1 MVPDNVA
8 SLPSRDMKPAGGGEI
23 RADALADYLG
33 RVLGAPTTIV
43 AVRPL
48 TGTAAAVE
56 ADPKG
61 FGYGEP
67 FEVECRSGGGTR
79 VFVVSRTR
87 PADGFGH
94 DYPADRAWQAL
105 YGHPAYNG
113 FPRHVRSVDVGIL
126 RASGE
131 LDSVA
136 DAREFLQIVEKADG
150 TLYWLDLDRLLHAP
164 IRRLDVERAE
174 ALGTF
179 LGDVHRT
186 RADRPALYERRIREL
201 VGHGECLMGILD
213 SYPHPFALLPPE
225 ACEALEHD
233 AVAWRWRLRGR
244 HRRLAWTHGDF
255 HPWNLLFRAGTDF
268 SVLDRS
274 RGEWGEPADDVAALA
289 INYLFFGLRA
299 GEGRADSAPA
309 GGAGAHL
316 RLFRAFLDAYLRA
329 SGDGELLEV
338 LPPFL
343 AFRALVVAHPRW
355 YPNLSGVV
363 RGALLDFAKRS
374 LASRGFDPDSA
385 ADLLRVVR

>member
-1 MVPDNVA
+1 MPDTVA
-8 SLPSRDMKPAGGGEI
+8 SSQARATSPAGGGEI
-23 RADALADYLG
+23 RLDALAGYLG
-33 RVLGAPTTIV
+33 RVLGGPVSIV
-43 AVRPL
+43 AIRSL
-48 TGTAAAVE
+48 GGTPGAAA

-67 FEVECRSGGGTR
+67 FEVECRAGGSTR
-79 VFVVSRTR
+79 IFVVSRTR

-113 FPRHVRSVDVGIL
+113 FPRHVRSVDIGIV

-136 DAREFLQIVEKADG
+136 DAQEFFQLVEKAEG

-164 IRRLDVERAE
+164 IRGLDVERAE
-174 ALGTF
+174 ALGRF
-179 LGDVHRT
+179 LGDVHRK
-186 RADRPALYERRIREL
+186 RADHPALYERRIREL

-213 SYPHPFALLPPE
+213 SYPHPFDLLTPD
-225 ACEALEHD
+225 ACETLEHD
-233 AVAWRWRLRGR
+233 AVAWRWRLRG
-244 HRRLAWTHGDF
+244 HHDRLAWTHGDF

-299 GEGRADSAPA
+299 AAAGAD
-309 GGAGAHL
+309 AGAHL
-316 RLFRAFLDAYLRA
+316 RLFHAFLDAYLRA
-329 SGDGELLEV
+329 SGDDELLAV

-355 YPNLSGVV
+355 YPDLSDAV
-363 RGALLDFAKRS
+363 RTALLGFAKRS
-374 LASRGFDPDSA
+374 LASRGFDPGSV
-385 ADLLRVVR
+385 ADLLRVPR